1 MPLLNKLPPKEKL
14 TFGDRLVGK
23 GLELYGK
30 IVDRESLPLNKRM
43 LLESVV
49 DLRKDP
55 ITAESMRPA
64 EREGLL
70 NVIRA
75 KYKPIEKDLN
85 RMEKYLADSLASHQK
100 AVAKKDK
107 DNTMYPEFVAQFTK
121 DLNAIRQFKKG
132 VITPEF
138 ISLTS
143 GDELPYARNYVHEQL
158 GVPYFKISPSLQYE
172 DYGVSSERARNI
184 YTEDLPSV
192 FHTTFGRI
200 GYRVDPKTNKLVL
213 QEDYDFNLGQKT
225 LTGQQIA
232 TPSAEGELS
241 QAPDIGPQAIYN
253 AIRAYAGKVLPPG
266 YGRKVDVQ
274 LNQLAPPAQNALMG
288 R

>member
-1 MPLLNKLPPKEKL
+1 MPQQNKQPVREEL

-30 IVDRESLPLNKRM
+30 MVDRESLPLNKRI
-43 LLESVV
+43 LLESIV

-70 NVIRA
+70 KVIRS

-85 RMEKYLADSLASHQK
+85 RMEKYLADSLSAHRR

-107 DNTMYPEFVAQFTK
+107 DKTMYPEFVAQFTK
-121 DLNAIRQFKKG
+121 DLDAIRQFKKG

-143 GDELPYARNYVHEQL
+143 GDTPSYERGYVHEKL
-158 GVPYFKISPSLQYE
+158 GIPYFRIAPNLQYE
-172 DYGVSSERARNI
+172 DYGVPSEEARNI
-184 YTEDLPSV
+184 YAEDLPSI
-192 FHTTFGRI
+192 FHTTFGRV
-200 GYRVDPKTNKLVL
+200 GYNVDPKTKALVIR
-213 QEDYDFNLGQKT
+213 EDYDFNPYQRYI
-225 LTGQQIA
+225 TGKQTT
-232 TPSAEGELS
+232 TPGAEGLLS
-241 QAPDIGPQAIYN
+241 EAPDIGPQAIYN

-266 YGRKVDVQ
+266 QGRPVNIQ
-274 LNQLAPPAQNALMG
+274 LNQLAPPPQNALMG

>member
-1 MPLLNKLPPKEKL
+1 MPQQNKQSAKSEL

-30 IVDRESLPLNKRM
+30 MVDREALPLNKRM

-70 NVIRA
+70 KVIRS
-75 KYKPIEKDLN
+75 KYKPIEQDLN
-85 RMEKYLADSLASHQK
+85 RMEKYLSEALASHRR
-100 AVAKKDK
+100 AVASKNKDK
-107 DNTMYPEFVAQFTK
+107 SMYPEFVAQFTK

-143 GDELPYARNYVHEQL
+143 GNENSYERNYVHEKL
-158 GVPYFKISPSLQYE
+158 GIPYFKVAPRLAYE
-172 DYGVSSERARNI
+172 DYGVPSEEARNI
-184 YTEDLPSV
+184 YAEDLPSI
-192 FHTTFGRI
+192 FHTTFGRVN
-200 GYRVDPKTNKLVL
+200 YNVDPKTKALVI
-213 QEDYDFNLGQKT
+213 QEDYDFNPYQRGV
-225 LTGQQIA
+225 TGQQMT
-232 TPSAEGELS
+232 TPNAEGLLS
-241 QAPDIGPQAIYN
+241 EAPDIGPQAIYN
-253 AIRAYAGKVLPPG
+253 AIRSYAGKVLPPG
-266 YGRKVDVQ
+266 QGRQINVQ
-274 LNQLAPPAQNALMG
+274 LNQLAPPPQNALIT